1 MINIKKNTLIRVGI
15 ILLIIFIGVIF
26 LILSNATE
34 DQSYKTSQLTDL
46 DDTPLA
52 SIDGKQII
60 NIKAKN
66 GYTPYIIEAKAN
78 VDSILRVNTNN
89 TFDCSL
95 ALRIP
100 TLNVDQMLPITGNT
114 DFNIPSQE
122 SGSEING
129 TCSMGMYSFKINF
142 VD

>member
-1 MINIKKNTLIRVGI
+1 MINIKKSVLNRI
-15 ILLIIFIGVIF
+15 ILIISVVTISLLFLIF
-26 LILSNATE
+26 LSSQNNSENSNLSNSNSVVVE
-34 DQSYKTSQLTDL
+34 DS
-46 DDTPLA
+46 
-52 SIDGKQII
+52 KQII

-66 GYTPYIIEAKAN
+66 GYSPYIIEAKAN

-122 SGSEING
+122 SGNVING